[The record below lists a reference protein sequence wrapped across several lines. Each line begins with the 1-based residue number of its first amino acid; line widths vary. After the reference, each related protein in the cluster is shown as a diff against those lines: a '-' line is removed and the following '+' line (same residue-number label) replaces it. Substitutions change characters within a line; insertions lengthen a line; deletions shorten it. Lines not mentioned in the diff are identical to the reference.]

1 MSKATG
7 KAVPTIQ
14 KYMTVLPHT
23 IGKDQ
28 TLESAEKVMREYRIR
43 HLPVLD
49 GGRLVGI
56 LSDRDIKLV
65 ETLKDVD
72 PAKVLVEE
80 AYSPDPYVVSP
91 SSELTSVCSTMAEN
105 RYGCVLIED
114 NHKLVG
120 IFTWVDALNA
130 FNHLMETRLK
140 H

>member
-1 MSKATG
+1 MSKG
-7 KAVPTIQ
+7 IPSVQ

-23 IGKDQ
+23 VGVDQ
-28 TLESAEKVMREYRIR
+28 TLAQAEKMMSKLQVR

-65 ETLKDVD
+65 ESFKDVD
-72 PAKVLVEE
+72 AEKVTVDE
-80 AYSPDPYVVSP
+80 AYSPEPYIVSP
-91 SSELTSVCSTMAEN
+91 NMPLNTVCETMAAK
-105 RYGCVLIED
+105 RYSCVLIED

-120 IFTWVDALNA
+120 IFTWVDALRA
-130 FNHLMETRLK
+130 FSEMMESRLK